1 MKHPLRLLVGIPLLL
16 LPVAAG
22 AVDCGP
28 FDNAQAISQHYV
40 QKVLDRADDGI
51 EYANESLA
59 PDDFFPLN
67 APFWARSIAGTLARV
82 IDSRQHLS
90 QRTEDLETA
99 TACLRYDQILIE
111 CKMEKVRE
119 ELDKQYERGSFFGI
133 MQLQS
138 LMLFLQGRYAQ
149 LTMGSADGSYADRT
163 WEGQRI
169 FDREP
174 PEALDEP
181 LCPFH
186 SDYTP
191 PRMTGYG
198 CDATILAP
206 IVFNT
211 SAGMPFAEAELQG
224 LKKIE
229 EQIDEYR
236 KIIPLLQSAT
246 DDSNGSGGQAPGPVS
261 EREHKTIIGCQERLG
276 VCSGDDLLRCG
287 SNEFCASKDA
297 GDCIRDTSSPTI
309 AKRSL
314 RGPFSY
320 PTDHLTLL
328 EDFLQ
333 KRIDDGLSRT
343 TDEQWTRTEDLP
355 ANGSESSRR
364 ALDDSLLIGARTGLR
379 SFFRSVS
386 GIQGREEGTVFPEAT
401 DSQLEIADA
410 LSDMRAS
417 IGELSRLAS
426 KPQGVRAFIIDFA
439 YFLRR
444 TCVFRTCQKSLEQ
457 IIRISQQD
465 ACFPYTNG
473 EFLGDSEKNPRWKT
487 CALAACIQ
495 VDDEKGNPIQLPS
508 NCDEIL
514 PPK

>member
-1 MKHPLRLLVGIPLLL
+1 MKPTLRILVGLSVLL
-16 LPVAAG
+16 LPAAAG
-22 AVDCGP
+22 AVDCSS
-28 FDNAQAISQHYV
+28 FDDAPAISQHYA
-40 QKVLDRADDGI
+40 QKVLDRADEGI
-51 EYANESLA
+51 DYANESAA
-59 PDDFFPLN
+59 PEDFFPLN

-82 IDSRQHLS
+82 IDSREQLT
-90 QRTEDLETA
+90 QRSEDLETA

-111 CKMEKVRE
+111 CKMEKVRA
-119 ELDKQYERGSFFGI
+119 ELDKQYERGSFYGI

-138 LMLFLQGRYAQ
+138 LLLFLQGRYAQ
-149 LTMGSADGSYADRT
+149 LTMGSADGGYADQT
-163 WEGQRI
+163 WEEQRI
-169 FDREP
+169 FDREA
-174 PEALDEP
+174 PEKLEEP

-198 CDATILAP
+198 CDATVLEP
-206 IVFNT
+206 I
-211 SAGMPFAEAELQG
+211 SGDLPFAQAELEG
-224 LKKIE
+224 LRTIE
-229 EQIDEYR
+229 EQIDEFR
-236 KIIPLLQSAT
+236 SIVPLLQSAT
-246 DDSNGSGGQAPGPVS
+246 EGASGQVPGPVS
-261 EREHKTIIGCQERLG
+261 EREHKRIIGCQERLG

-287 SNEFCASKDA
+287 SNEFCASKEA

-309 AKRSL
+309 PKRSL

-343 TDEQWTRTEDLP
+343 TDEEWTRAEDLP
-355 ANGSESSRR
+355 PNGSESSRR
-364 ALDDSLLIGARTGLR
+364 ALDEDLLVGARTGLR

-386 GIQGREEGTVFPEAT
+386 GLQGREEGTVFPEAT
-401 DSQLEIADA
+401 DAQLEIADA

-426 KPQGVRAFIIDFA
+426 RPQGVRAFIIDFA

-473 EFLGDSEKNPRWKT
+473 EFLGDSEQNPRWKT
-487 CALAACIQ
+487 CAMAACVQ